1 MAVVLREAR
10 KEALPYRRY
19 AVDVLGRVAEA
30 LKVDVFEAA
39 AEMLFPLFQPPPEGE
54 EPEEEEEERDEQR
67 QVQLLELHEAAIS
80 TLGRTFPSNSQA
92 QSSHL
97 FHDALMRTNDVVFAR
112 SSILGSVLGDSSQH
126 NGQHNT
132 TDTVGYRELFGRG
145 TGTDY
150 KCRSAHPI
158 SEADEQNPYHSP
170 GRK

>member
-1 MAVVLREAR
+1 MTVVLREAR

-39 AEMLFPLFQPPPEGE
+39 AEMLFPLFQPPPEGQ
-54 EPEEEEEERDEQR
+54 EPEEEEERDEQR

-97 FHDALMRTNDVVFAR
+97 FHDAF
-112 SSILGSVLGDSSQH
+112 ILS
-126 NGQHNT
+126 
-132 TDTVGYRELFGRG
+132 
-145 TGTDY
+145 
-150 KCRSAHPI
+150 
-158 SEADEQNPYHSP
+158 
-170 GRK
+170 